1 MRRKIYPGARHA
13 VQRKQQGVVAI
24 MVALSMVLLFGFVAL
39 ALDLG
44 KLYIVRSE
52 LSNAADACALAAA
65 RDLTGAVSL
74 ATSEAAGITVG
85 EANKML
91 LQSQNVS
98 LSVNS
103 NVTYS
108 KAFAGPYQAKSSYTN
123 ADVPSIGYVRCTVTQ
138 PNVSNWFMQVIST
151 ALSTSTVAA
160 TAVASTTQAQTTCA
174 LPMYVCQPPA
184 PATINIYD
192 WLCSKTGPGSPPP
205 CDKNTGNF
213 GWIDLGQGGGASAT
227 ANLFSGTGQCNL
239 PTSTTLNTDPGL
251 KNNVP
256 DAYNTRF
263 GIYSGGKYK
272 SPADGPSD
280 FTGYAYTSD
289 WVAAGNTQQNSFS
302 DFLSQ
307 RLKFSP
313 YQGDATAGVYAGASS
328 PPPSSYYTQGADRRL
343 AIIPIVSNCTS
354 VSGKSAVTIS
364 SWACVLLLHP
374 MTTNSNQDTIA
385 PSPMNGWTMIQYL
398 GSASAV
404 STPCATQG
412 IPGSTSLAIGPKV
425 PVLVQ

>member
-1 MRRKIYPGARHA
+1 MRRVNHYRAYGVAHR
-13 VQRKQQGVVAI
+13 RERGVVAI
-24 MVALSMVLLFGFVAL
+24 MVALAIVLLFGFTAL

-52 LSNAADACALAAA
+52 LSNAADSCALAAA

-85 EANKML
+85 GANKWL

-98 LSVNS
+98 LDVNK
-103 NVTYS
+103 NVMYS
-108 KAFAGPYQAKSSYTN
+108 KTFSGPYQTKDKYTS
-123 ADVPSIGYVRCTVTQ
+123 ADLKSIGYVRCTVAQ
-138 PNVSNWFMQVIST
+138 DNINNWFMRVISA
-151 ALSTSTVAA
+151 ALAQSAVAA

-192 WLCSKTGPGSPPP
+192 WLCSKSGPGSPPP

-213 GWIDLGQGGGASAT
+213 GWIDLGQGNGASAT
-227 ANLFSGTGQCNL
+227 ANLFSGYGQCNL
-239 PTSTTLNTDPGL
+239 PTSPTLNTNPGL
-251 KNNVP
+251 KNSVP

-263 GIYSGGKYK
+263 GIYAGGQYK
-272 SPADGPSD
+272 GPADGPSD

-289 WVAAGNTQQNSFS
+289 WLAAGNTQQSS
-302 DFLSQ
+302 WADFLKQ

-313 YQGDATAGVYAGASS
+313 YQGDDVAGVYTGTTNPPASS
-328 PPPSSYYTQGADRRL
+328 NYTSGADRRL
-343 AIIPIVSNCTS
+343 AIIPIVSNCSS
-354 VSGKSAVTIS
+354 VTGNSTVTVS

-374 MTTNSNQDTIA
+374 MTTNSNKDTIGT
-385 PSPMNGWTMIQYL
+385 SPMNGWTMIQYL
-398 GSASAV
+398 GAASAV
-404 STPCATQG
+404 GTPCATQG

>member
-1 MRRKIYPGARHA
+1 MRRRIYPGARHA
-13 VQRKQQGVVAI
+13 VRSKQQGVVAI
-24 MVALSMVLLFGFVAL
+24 MVALSMVLLIGFAAL
-39 ALDLG
+39 SLDLG
-44 KLYIVRSE
+44 KLYIARSE

-65 RDLTGAVSL
+65 RDLTGALTL

-85 EANKML
+85 GSNKVL
-91 LQSQNVS
+91 LQSQSVS
-98 LSVNS
+98 LSANT

-108 KAFAGPYQAKSSYTN
+108 KTFAGPYQAKTSYTN
-123 ADVPSIGYVRCTVTQ
+123 ADVPSIAYVRCTVVQ
-138 PNVSNWFMQVIST
+138 PNISNWFMQVISA
-151 ALSTSTVAA
+151 ALGKSAVAA

-227 ANLFSGTGQCNL
+227 ANLFSGYGQCAL
-239 PTSTTLNTDPGL
+239 PTSTTLNTNPGL
-251 KNNVP
+251 QNSVP
-256 DAYNTRF
+256 NAYNTRF
-263 GIYSGGKYK
+263 GIYSGGQYK
-272 SPADGPSD
+272 GPGDGPSD

-289 WVAAGNTQQNSFS
+289 WVAAGNSQQSAFN

-313 YQGDATAGVYAGASS
+313 YQGDATAGVFAGS
-328 PPPSSYYTQGADRRL
+328 PNQPSSSYYTQGADRRL
-343 AIIPIVSNCTS
+343 AIIPIVSNCSS
-354 VSGKSAVTIS
+354 VNGKSAVTVS

-374 MTTNSNQDTIA
+374 MTTNSNKDTYA

-398 GSASAV
+398 GSASA
-404 STPCATQG
+404 SGTPCATQG